1 MIPKEIAKALLA
13 KFYLEGDL
21 TEEESIALN
30 DFAKRYTFESLHEE
44 MREDPK
50 YKELMPLIELYR
62 GILKDKIMGFRDNQN
77 TSDKPWL

>member
-1 MIPKEIAKALLA
+1 MTTKDLVSMIPKEIAKALLA

-21 TEEESIALN
+21 TNEESVALN
-30 DFAKRYTFESLHEE
+30 DFAKRYTFEALHEE

-62 GILKDKIMGFRDNQN
+62 GILRDKIMGTRDN
-77 TSDKPWL
+77 